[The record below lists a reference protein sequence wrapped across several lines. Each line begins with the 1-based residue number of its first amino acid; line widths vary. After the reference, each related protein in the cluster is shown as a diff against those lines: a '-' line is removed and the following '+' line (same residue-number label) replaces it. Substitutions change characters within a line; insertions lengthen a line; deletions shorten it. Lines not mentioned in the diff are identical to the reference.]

1 MSTEEAR
8 ELIDKL
14 MKEQDLLRAKLK
26 VISDKIRYLVYKSQ
40 NMLMHIIQLTEDDE
54 DEGYDLSDSAEQS
67 DAYINIYQ
75 VASVTADED
84 NDKRCFVYMA
94 NEDYF
99 YIDEPIDDFINRY
112 QAILYGSVLTKFY
125 NSSNK
130 QN

>member
-1 MSTEEAR
+1 
-8 ELIDKL
+8 
-14 MKEQDLLRAKLK
+14 
-26 VISDKIRYLVYKSQ
+26 
-40 NMLMHIIQLTEDDE
+40 MLMHIIQLTEDEE
-54 DEGYDLSDSAEQS
+54 DEGYDLSDNSEQS

-75 VASVTADED
+75 VASVTADDE
-84 NDKRCFVYMA
+84 NENRCFVYMA

-99 YIDEPIDDFINRY
+99 YVDESIDDFINRY

>member
-1 MSTEEAR
+1 
-8 ELIDKL
+8 
-14 MKEQDLLRAKLK
+14 
-26 VISDKIRYLVYKSQ
+26 
-40 NMLMHIIQLTEDDE
+40 MLMHIIQLTEDEE
-54 DEGYDLSDSAEQS
+54 DEGYDLSDSSEQS

-75 VASVTADED
+75 VASVTPDEE

-99 YIDEPIDDFINRY
+99 YIDEPIDDFIARY

>member
-1 MSTEEAR
+1 
-8 ELIDKL
+8 
-14 MKEQDLLRAKLK
+14 
-26 VISDKIRYLVYKSQ
+26 
-40 NMLMHIIQLTEDDE
+40 MLMHIIQLTEDEE
-54 DEGYDLSDSAEQS
+54 DEGYDLSDSSEQS

-75 VASVTADED
+75 VASVTPDEE

>member
-1 MSTEEAR
+1 
-8 ELIDKL
+8 
-14 MKEQDLLRAKLK
+14 
-26 VISDKIRYLVYKSQ
+26 
-40 NMLMHIIQLTEDDE
+40 MLMHIIQLTEDEE
-54 DEGYDLSDSAEQS
+54 DEGYDLSDNSEQS

-75 VASVTADED
+75 VASVTADDE
-84 NDKRCFVYMA
+84 NETRCFVYMA

-99 YIDEPIDDFINRY
+99 YVDESIDDFINRY

>member
-1 MSTEEAR
+1 
-8 ELIDKL
+8 
-14 MKEQDLLRAKLK
+14 
-26 VISDKIRYLVYKSQ
+26 
-40 NMLMHIIQLTEDDE
+40 MLMHIIQLTEDDE
-54 DEGYDLSDSAEQS
+54 DEGYDLSDSSEQS

-75 VASVTADED
+75 VASVTGDED

-99 YIDEPIDDFINRY
+99 YVDESIDDFINRY